1 MPIIQEKKVRENI
14 DVSKLISPCFY
25 EDLMDLLMYKY
36 SYLWEYGG
44 RGSFKSS
51 FIGIA
56 IPILMMQDPEANC
69 ICLRN
74 IGGTCRNSVY
84 NQIVW
89 GINQLGVSHL
99 FKLSKGDRGSPPITY
114 LPYGTKI
121 YFSGL
126 DDPEKIKSFKPH
138 KGYLKIS
145 WFEEF
150 PQFRDMETIRNAL
163 QSIRRGSD
171 KPFITI
177 FSGNPVRFKN
187 HWSNIQFDLEKDNPK
202 SKCHLSTYLDTPE
215 DIRTHWLG
223 QDWIDDAERLRDTN
237 YEAYKHEYL
246 GIPTGY
252 GTGVFNNVYDMDMSE
267 EMISKFDNVGGGV
280 DWGFAEDPTTYTLSH
295 FDSKKRDLYIFE
307 EIFATGMFNLEF
319 YQKITSG
326 RYKNELIVADS
337 EDPKSIADMQQMG
350 LRITGAR
357 KGSGSIEYGIKQLQ
371 ELNHIYIDKKKC
383 PNAYREF
390 MNAEYD
396 VDKFNN
402 ILPHLIKD
410 KNNHII
416 DNIRYRMEN
425 EWQGAKWGWGARN
438 LKDDTKPKDPLKEKL
453 S

>member
-1 MPIIQEKKVRENI
+1 MLVKERDLISNV
-14 DVSKLISPCFY
+14 DVSSLISPIFY
-25 EDLMDLLMYKY
+25 EDLMDMLNYKHSFY
-36 SYLWEYGG
+36 WEYGG

-51 FIGIA
+51 FVSIA
-56 IPILMMQDPEANC
+56 IIILMMSDKEANC
-69 ICLRN
+69 MCLRQV
-74 IGGTCRNSVY
+74 GGTLYTSVY
-84 NQIVW
+84 NQLIW
-89 GINQLGVSHL
+89 AINELQVSHL
-99 FKLSKGDRGSPPITY
+99 WKIGRYNITY

-126 DDPEKIKSFKPH
+126 DNPEKIKSFKPA
-138 KGYLKIS
+138 KGYMKLS

-150 PQFRDMETIRNAL
+150 PQFKGMEQIRNVL
-163 QSIRRGSD
+163 QSLRRGSD

-187 HWSNIQFDLEKDNPK
+187 HWSNTQFEEEKTNPK
-202 SKCHLSTYLDTPE
+202 SFCHLSNYQETPKE
-215 DIRTHWLG
+215 LQVKWLG
-223 QDWIDDAERLRDTN
+223 QDWLDDAERLKETHYDTWL
-237 YEAYKHEYL
+237 HEYM

-252 GTGVFNNVYDMDMSE
+252 GTGVFNNVHDLEITED
-267 EMISKFDNVGGGV
+267 MISKFDNVGGGI

-295 FDSKKRDLYIFE
+295 YDSKKRDLYIYE

-319 YQKITSG
+319 YDKIKSG
-326 RYKNELIVADS
+326 RYNNELIVADS
-337 EDPKSIADMQQMG
+337 EDPKSIADLQQMG

-357 KGSGSIEYGIKQLQ
+357 KGSGSVEYGIKQLQ
-371 ELNHIYIDKKKC
+371 ELNHIYIDKRKC

-390 MNAEYD
+390 NNAEYD

-402 ILPHLIKD
+402 VLPHLIKD

-425 EWQGAKWGWGARN
+425 EWQGARWGWGARN
-438 LKDDTKPKDPLKEKL
+438 IKDVGSTPKVERL